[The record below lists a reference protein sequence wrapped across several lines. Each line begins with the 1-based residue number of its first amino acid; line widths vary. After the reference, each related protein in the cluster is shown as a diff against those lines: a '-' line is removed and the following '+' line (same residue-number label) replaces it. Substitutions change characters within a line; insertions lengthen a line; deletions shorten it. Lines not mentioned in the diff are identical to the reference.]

1 MKKQEL
7 QKVLKPLIKECIKE
21 IIFEEGILS
30 GLISEVVHGLGQQT
44 IIESRAPEP
53 THDFSRQ
60 QVELQ
65 EEAAAALKEKKKR
78 LEESM
83 GGGFSGIFE
92 NVEPISKGGSPSDSQ
107 TQGPLSHY
115 SPHDSG
121 VDISGI
127 MAIAGGKNWKNMI

>member
-1 MKKQEL
+1 MKKNEL
-7 QKVLKPLIKECIKE
+7 QKILKPLIKECIKE

-44 IIESRAPEP
+44 IIESHAPEP
-53 THDFSRQ
+53 THNFSRQ

-65 EEAAAALKEKKKR
+65 EEASRALEEKKKR

-115 SPHDSG
+115 SPHDAG

>member
-1 MKKQEL
+1 MKKNEL
-7 QKVLKPLIKECIKE
+7 QKILKPLIKECIKE

-30 GLISEVVHGLGQQT
+30 GLISEVVQGLNKQT
-44 IIESRAPEP
+44 IVEVNSSEP
-53 THDFSRQ
+53 AHNFSRQ
-60 QVELQ
+60 RVELQ
-65 EEAAAALKEKKKR
+65 EAAAEDLNDKKRR

-92 NVEPISKGGSPSDSQ
+92 NVEPISKAGSPSESGN
-107 TQGPLSHY
+107 QGPLSHY
-115 SPHDSG
+115 APTDAG